1 MSDAVVV
8 AEKPVAGNGTAG
20 ADAPPTS
27 RVFLRLLRLLRPQW
41 PMIALGL
48 FLLVLATPCEL
59 FPALVWRY
67 VTDEVVL
74 GQGQSPLLTHWFSF
88 GGRVQTPAGMLF
100 SSVVWLVVIYALGE
114 LFGTLCSWILNRVA
128 QRFMLGFRNRVYRK
142 LQGQSLSYL
151 QRQRTGDLMSRAMGD
166 VEELQSFIVGSV
178 DVIIGETILWVGAVA
193 IVMHANWQVATASLA
208 PLVLVY
214 VLLRVFNARIK
225 PIYAAARER
234 LGDVSTRLQENLS
247 GVVVIK
253 IFGREREEAARFEEA
268 SRRYYGEQIR
278 GINARS
284 LYFPFSR
291 AVGFMSNVMMIGVG
305 GYFLLADAG
314 KPFPRFTLGDVVLFR
329 AYWWRLF
336 GPVQTLA
343 RVNDMVQ
350 RASAAGRRVFE
361 VLDAPD
367 ELPDAPD
374 ARPLDTVRG
383 AMELRNV
390 TFSYG
395 TDVAAGAAAG
405 PSARDTAVP
414 AVPDDATSGN
424 GDLRAHADAT
434 HGRDAHVTG
443 KASGQGVVL
452 HGISIRIEPGQTV
465 ALCGPSGSGK
475 STILNL
481 LLRFYDP
488 VSGEVLLDGRP
499 LPSVTRTSLRSHFA
513 LVQQET
519 FLFNDSILD
528 NIRYGH
534 AEATMEQV
542 TAAARAANAHEFIAA
557 LPNGYDTKVGERGV
571 RLSGGQKQR
580 ISIAR
585 AFLANPQVLLLDE
598 PTSSVEPDSEA
609 AIIAAL
615 GRLMAGRTTVL
626 TSHRP
631 SLIRQADRVYV
642 IEGGRV
648 TEQGTPAELAR
659 GDGWFAR
666 FMRSAAQV
674 HEFAAEELV
683 RSAEADVGRLKAEGG
698 SR

>member
-1 MSDAVVV
+1 MSEAAVT
-8 AEKPVAGNGTAG
+8 EDNPSQRHKDPG
-20 ADAPPTS
+20 S
-27 RVFLRLLRLLRPQW
+27 RVFLRLLLLLRPYW
-41 PMIALGL
+41 PMIGLGIAL
-48 FLLVLATPCEL
+48 LLLSAPCEL
-59 FPALVWRY
+59 FPAIVWRY
-67 VTDEVVL
+67 VTDDVVL
-74 GQGQSPLLTHWFSF
+74 GKDTSPRLHQWFSF
-88 GGRVQTPAGMLF
+88 GGAIESRGGLLV
-100 SSVVWLVVIYALGE
+100 SSVAWLTGIYLLGEALG
-114 LFGTLCSWILNRVA
+114 TTNTWILSRVA

-142 LQGQSLSYL
+142 LQSQSLSYL

-166 VEELQSFIVGSV
+166 VDELQSFIVGSI
-178 DVIIGETILWVGAVA
+178 DVIIGESVLWLGAVA
-193 IVMHANWQVATASLA
+193 IVMTANWRVASASLA
-208 PLVLVY
+208 PLFLVY
-214 VLLRVFNARIK
+214 VLLRVFNRRIK
-225 PIYAAARER
+225 PIYEAARER

-253 IFGREREEAARFEEA
+253 IFGREKAEAQRFEEA
-268 SRRYYGEQIR
+268 TGRYYDQQIKA
-278 GINARS
+278 INARS
-284 LYFPFSR
+284 LYFPFAR

-305 GYFLLADAG
+305 GYYMLQG
-314 KPFPRFTLGDVVLFR
+314 RFTPGDVVLFR

-350 RASAAGRRVFE
+350 RAVSAARRVFE

-374 ARPLDTVRG
+374 AKSLEHVRG
-383 AMELRNV
+383 EMELRDV
-390 TFSYG
+390 TFTYG
-395 TDVAAGAAAG
+395 GTGDSPVIPNPNGDGRNDGDGQHGRVA
-405 PSARDTAVP
+405 R
-414 AVPDDATSGN
+414 ATSV
-424 GDLRAHADAT
+424 HT
-434 HGRDAHVTG
+434 
-443 KASGQGVVL
+443 VL
-452 HGISIRIEPGQTV
+452 QDVSIRIEPGKTV

-475 STILNL
+475 STVLNL

-488 VSGEVLLDGRP
+488 VAGQVLLDGRD
-499 LPSVTRTSLRSHFA
+499 LRTIARDSFRSRFA

-542 TAAARAANAHEFIAA
+542 LAAAKAANAHEFIAK

-585 AFLANPQVLLLDE
+585 AFLANPTVLLLDE

-615 GRLMAGRTTVL
+615 DRLMAGRTTVL

-631 SLIRQADRVYV
+631 SLINQADYVYV
-642 IEGGRV
+642 IEDGRV
-648 TEQGTPAELAR
+648 TEQGPPANLAA

-666 FMRSAAQV
+666 FLRSAD
-674 HEFAAEELV
+674 EAAERV
-683 RSAEADVGRLKAEGG
+683 
-698 SR
+698 